1 MFKPSGS
8 LIVEACFLLLIL
20 GLVLTGHTSQF
31 SAGAN
36 VKAATRWGA
45 DPIAFKWS
53 MRERFGGKKANGF
66 VDYHWESETQKYDD
80 AYVHP
85 TTWTV
90 DFDACNTVPTQS
102 ALRWE
107 IDGQPLTH
115 TTCSFAHDFPALRTY
130 IVRLTVTGPGG
141 QTQEAQESITLR
153 DLFIVSIG
161 DSFAAGQGT
170 PERRFEAGHP
180 LRPRWIDKPCHRSSW
195 AGPARAAIII
205 EKADPHSSVTFVSF
219 ACTGAG
225 ILDGLLEKQDKGG
238 RKNFRQLD
246 QLFDTAGERTIDAL
260 LVSIGGN
267 DVHFAELVA
276 KAILLPHAE
285 SNSGAKKLFDEGMAT
300 LPERFALM
308 AKRLTAPTNKARIAS
323 VFITE
328 YPDLVRDKTKHFCD
342 HTGTIFEGLHGISG
356 AESEWALNTVII
368 PLNAKIREQA
378 TPRGWNYVDGILD
391 KFGGNSP
398 EGVAHGFCADEKP
411 GDKRWVNTSGD
422 SLKYQGDKD
431 GTIHPNSEGYLW
443 YAQRLVEE
451 MRAKGVTAH

>member
-1 MFKPSGS
+1 MLKILHTPAADVACLLFVLVVGLAVQSLPFSGS
-8 LIVEACFLLLIL
+8 AETVVTA
-20 GLVLTGHTSQF
+20 
-31 SAGAN
+31 SAAQ
-36 VKAATRWGA
+36 AS
-45 DPIAFKWS
+45 IAITWS

-66 VDYHWESETQKYDD
+66 VDYHWDGEKQKYDD

-90 DFDACNTVPTQS
+90 DFDACNMVPAQS

-107 IDGQPLTH
+107 IDGQPLTE
-115 TTCSFAHDFPALRTY
+115 TTCGFAHDFPALRTY

-141 QTQEAQESITLR
+141 QTQMAQESITPR
-153 DLFIVSIG
+153 DLLIVSIG

-205 EKADPHSSVTFVSF
+205 EKSDPHSSVTFVSF

-246 QLFDTAGERTIDAL
+246 QLFDTAGERTVDAL

-267 DVHFAELVA
+267 DVHFAELVS

-285 SNSGAKKLFDEGMAT
+285 SNSGARTLLEEGMKA

-308 AKRLTAPTNKARIAS
+308 AKRLSDLNNKARIAS

-328 YPDLVRDKTKHFCD
+328 YPDLVRDETKDFCD
-342 HTGTIFEGLHGISG
+342 HSVPVFDALHGISG

-378 TPRGWNYVDGILD
+378 TLRGWNYVGGILD

-398 EGVAHGFCADEKP
+398 EGVAHGFCAD
-411 GDKRWVNTSGD
+411 DKRWVN
-422 SLKYQGDKD
+422 
-431 GTIHPNSEGYLW
+431 
-443 YAQRLVEE
+443 
-451 MRAKGVTAH
+451 